1 MPIKL
6 NREKFPPEIAEAI
19 KLRLSAFVKLDD
31 PEYRLL
37 SDAMDQSVGERL
49 PVLNMGVDEAAT
61 GGPGLAG
68 AKPAGWR
75 VLAPSGN
82 DAAVAADVYA
92 TEQDRPWLVCVRSG
106 PRISSIL
113 DAISRV
119 PSALEKV
126 FQTDQEFS
134 LYLLLMPE
142 LFTDALL
149 LKSDHGVERVFPYF
163 TRIPDLAVMQPYDE
177 KEFLDRL
184 HPFADARKRLPEP
197 EEFKPP
203 ASR

>member
-31 PEYRLL
+31 PDYRLL

-49 PVLNMGVDEAAT
+49 PVLNMGVDETAT

-82 DAAVAADVYA
+82 NAAVAADVYA
-92 TEQDRPWLVCVRSG
+92 TEQDRPWLVSQN
-106 PRISSIL
+106 P
-113 DAISRV
+113 
-119 PSALEKV
+119 
-126 FQTDQEFS
+126 
-134 LYLLLMPE
+134 
-142 LFTDALL
+142 
-149 LKSDHGVERVFPYF
+149 
-163 TRIPDLAVMQPYDE
+163 
-177 KEFLDRL
+177 
-184 HPFADARKRLPEP
+184 
-197 EEFKPP
+197 
-203 ASR
+203 